1 MNVFEE
7 EFLLKLS
14 KIGKQLVDAAEVYRN
29 SLATPG
35 LKDESAAVKESNFD
49 ILKFESQKGA
59 KLGEFEVAHKKANV
73 EDKWQTAFTILR
85 NSNSTIEDRYH
96 GIDYQ
101 YSYWLYGY
109 DKIYRQKLKSK

>member
-14 KIGKQLVDAAEVYRN
+14 QIGKQLVDASEVYRQ
-29 SLATPG
+29 SMATPG
-35 LKDESAAVKESNFD
+35 LKDELAAVKETNFTT
-49 ILKFESQKGA
+49 LKFETQKGV
-59 KLGEFEVAHKKANV
+59 KLGEFEIAHKKTNL

-85 NSNSTIEDRYH
+85 NNNSTIEDRYH

-101 YSYWLYGY
+101 YSYWLF
-109 DKIYRQKLKSK
+109 DSEKIYRKKLNPK